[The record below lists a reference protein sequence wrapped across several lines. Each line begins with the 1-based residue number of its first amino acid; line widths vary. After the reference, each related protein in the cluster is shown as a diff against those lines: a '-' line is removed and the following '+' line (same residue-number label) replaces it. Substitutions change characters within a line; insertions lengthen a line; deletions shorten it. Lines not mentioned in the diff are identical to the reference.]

1 MNAVFDQA
9 QINRDRA
16 AMLPSSATTA
26 LPELLRCSLACLL
39 LAMAFAAFAHPAG
52 SELTLLE
59 TCEERIWRLRRFRP
73 AQARARSEAEYIRE
87 MAGEGKIGR
96 AHV

>member
-39 LAMAFAAFAHPAG
+39 FSTAFAGFVEPTRGTKDIHPC
-52 SELTLLE
+52 STD
-59 TCEERIWRLRRFRP
+59 P
-73 AQARARSEAEYIRE
+73 
-87 MAGEGKIGR
+87 
-96 AHV
+96 V